1 MDVST
6 YIAEQIPILR
16 SLHTQL
22 ALPADA
28 LAEDT
33 ARIDAAVR
41 AAIQSVVRSRED
53 EVASWEQK
61 INDGK
66 RAIHSIA
73 RAVGDRGRSA
83 LAEER
88 RETMAICVRE
98 PIPEND
104 TDIESLPV
112 QHDRLV
118 RQTEELEKVRECMG
132 RSDTDAR
139 CTMNVLQR
147 WRR

>member
-6 YIAEQIPILR
+6 YIAEQIPILQ
-16 SLHTQL
+16 SLHAQL

-41 AAIQSVVRSRED
+41 LAIQSVVRSRED
-53 EVASWEQK
+53 EVASWEEK
-61 INDGK
+61 INNGK

-88 RETMAICVRE
+88 RETMVVSVSA
-98 PIPEND
+98 
-104 TDIESLPV
+104 V
-112 QHDRLV
+112 QTWIDEGNL
-118 RQTEELEKVRECMG
+118 TLSPYL
-132 RSDTDAR
+132 RSTSVWSAKLR
-139 CTMNVLQR
+139 S

>member
-6 YIAEQIPILR
+6 YITEQIPILR

-53 EVASWEQK
+53 EVASWEEK

-88 RETMAICVRE
+88 RETMAVSVSTNLMRRA
-98 PIPEND
+98 D
-104 TDIESLPV
+104 MQSLPA
-112 QHDRLV
+112 QHERLI
-118 RQTEELEKVRECMG
+118 RQTEELEKVR
-132 RSDTDAR
+132 
-139 CTMNVLQR
+139 NVDEL
-147 WRR
+147 WLTA

>member
-22 ALPADA
+22 ALPPDA

-53 EVASWEQK
+53 EVASWEEK

-88 RETMAICVRE
+88 RETMAISV
-98 PIPEND
+98 
-104 TDIESLPV
+104 SV
-112 QHDRLV
+112 QRFPKCKA
-118 RQTEELEKVRECMG
+118 ELIISHYRHNTSV
-132 RSDTDAR
+132 
-139 CTMNVLQR
+139 
-147 WRR
+147 